1 MGACGFERDLVY
13 SRSSLFIFF
22 YLDPTNMES
31 NFLRRSWLFWEG
43 AIILGCCGARKS
55 AGNPLPPPTLCDM
68 SVCMCPYMHD
78 QYPLST
84 FPLVPSGGV
93 DSLHTQVSHLLLCCH
108 VTHYSECVRACVCL
122 SVSSLSMHVRSRGGV
137 PARPPTGMFPSRAG
151 CTLGEEEPPEESA
164 QMSGGCCVLKRIMT
178 DAT

>member
-22 YLDPTNMES
+22 YLYPTNMES

-122 SVSSLSMHVRSRGGV
+122 SVSSLSMHVRSRGGGCQPV
-137 PARPPTGMFPSRAG
+137 PQQGCSLPAPPARWVKKSPRRNQHKCQAG
-151 CTLGEEEPPEESA
+151 AASLNAS
-164 QMSGGCCVLKRIMT
+164 
-178 DAT
+178 

>member
-22 YLDPTNMES
+22 YLYPTNMES

-93 DSLHTQVSHLLLCCH
+93 DSDQHLPLRCLRIVRAHAVISHNYHDDFFFLLC
-108 VTHYSECVRACVCL
+108 
-122 SVSSLSMHVRSRGGV
+122 SLFSIN
-137 PARPPTGMFPSRAG
+137 P
-151 CTLGEEEPPEESA
+151 
-164 QMSGGCCVLKRIMT
+164 
-178 DAT
+178 D